1 MCKAE
6 AIFFR
11 RNDLCAQTIYI
22 HLTLNELCAAHFT
35 YFSQINRFVHIQK
48 PEIKRMSGICVAQNL
63 FSKKFSA
70 FVCTQMLLVK
80 KKYSLRL
87 SQKEKNR
94 KRKAFADT
102 QTNKIEGI
110 MSFVQTQMP
119 FLKKISTI
127 RFLQMS
133 FIGIKTVHSLTR

>member
-11 RNDLCAQTIYI
+11 RNDLCAQTICI

-80 KKYSLRL
+80 KNIVSDRNRRRKTEKGKLLRIHKPTK
-87 SQKEKNR
+87 SKELCLLFKH
-94 KRKAFADT
+94 KC
-102 QTNKIEGI
+102 
-110 MSFVQTQMP
+110 
-119 FLKKISTI
+119 
-127 RFLQMS
+127 
-133 FIGIKTVHSLTR
+133 HS